1 MMHGGVSDP
10 SFCAFI
16 HRVAFEEAF
25 SAHRRIIFDGNG
37 YSEEWEKEAARR
49 GLLNLRTSVDAF
61 KTFND
66 EKNVQLFSTHGVM
79 SRVEL
84 ESRQEILYEN
94 YSKIINIE
102 ALTMIDMASRDII
115 PAVNSYIGEVANTA
129 AAKMSVLPTVNCSVE
144 RDLIERLS
152 ELNATAYRCVAEL
165 RAADKE
171 ATSIADVEKRAE
183 ACRDKVIP
191 AMNALRAAVDEM
203 ETMTSSEYWPMP
215 SYSDLMFNI

>member
-1 MMHGGVSDP
+1 MLLCVDIGNKII
-10 SFCAFI
+10 SFGFFADDCEL
-16 HRVAFEEAF
+16 VAT
-25 SAHRRIIFDGNG
+25 FDI
-37 YSEEWEKEAARR
+37 SSVT
-49 GLLNLRTSVDAF
+49 LRTSDEYASLIKCISKDKQIDLSNTDGAIISSVVPSLTDTLVSTIRELTAIEPLIVGPGV
-61 KTFND
+61 KTG
-66 EKNVQLFSTHGVM
+66 FSIKIDNP
-79 SRVEL
+79 SEL
-84 ESRQEILYEN
+84 G
-94 YSKIINIE
+94 
-102 ALTMIDMASRDII
+102 ADM
-115 PAVNSYIGEVANTA
+115 VANTA